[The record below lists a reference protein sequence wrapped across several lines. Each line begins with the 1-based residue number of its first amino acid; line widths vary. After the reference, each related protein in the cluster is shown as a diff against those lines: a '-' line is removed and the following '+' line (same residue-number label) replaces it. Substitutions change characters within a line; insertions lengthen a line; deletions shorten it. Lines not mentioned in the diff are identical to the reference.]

1 MLVIEKGLSAAM
13 NARMIG
19 FGSEAIVLA
28 HGFGGDQSL
37 WDKITPHLAR
47 SYRVLVF
54 DWNFSGAVKDPSLY
68 DSTKYSSYDAFAD
81 DLIALLD
88 EFKLRASVFVGHSMS
103 GMIGC
108 IASVKRPELFKRL
121 IFIAASPRYLNAD
134 NYEGGFERSE
144 IEQIFANIE
153 SDFDKWASNFA
164 PLAVDVND
172 PLSVEKVE
180 KCIRRMRPE
189 VALPLAKTVFCCDH
203 RDILDKVTTPCTIV
217 QPTNDIVA
225 PISVAEYMQ
234 KKIKGKTT
242 VEIIDMDG
250 HFPQLTAHLQLLSV
264 LDSVLVLSPDHQE
277 K

>member
-1 MLVIEKGLSAAM
+1 MLYV
-13 NARMIG
+13 R
-19 FGSEAIVLA
+19 
-28 HGFGGDQSL
+28 
-37 WDKITPHLAR
+37 
-47 SYRVLVF
+47 
-54 DWNFSGAVKDPSLY
+54 
-68 DSTKYSSYDAFAD
+68 
-81 DLIALLD
+81 
-88 EFKLRASVFVGHSMS
+88 
-103 GMIGC
+103 
-108 IASVKRPELFKRL
+108 
-121 IFIAASPRYLNAD
+121 RYLNAN

-242 VEIIDMDG
+242 VETIDMDG

-277 K
+277 KWSN